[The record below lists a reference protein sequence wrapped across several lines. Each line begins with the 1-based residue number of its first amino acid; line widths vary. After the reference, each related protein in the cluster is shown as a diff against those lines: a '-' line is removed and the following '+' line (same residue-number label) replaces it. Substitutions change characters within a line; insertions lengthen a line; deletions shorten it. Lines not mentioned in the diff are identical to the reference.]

1 MKKAGTYHAIPL
13 QNYSLPSNK
22 DYINNKK
29 MMSRSGKVSVR
40 VTPHQELVL
49 SELSAALGTN
59 YSMLIRTIIG
69 SWLTENEEYLYRL
82 IDRKKLEADP
92 DYKVPEDNN
101 NIFE

>member
-1 MKKAGTYHAIPL
+1 
-13 QNYSLPSNK
+13 
-22 DYINNKK
+22 
-29 MMSRSGKVSVR
+29 
-40 VTPHQELVL
+40 
-49 SELSAALGTN
+49 
-59 YSMLIRTIIG
+59 MLIRTIIG